1 MMEVK
6 YTDNLL
12 VYIEVEPTG
21 KMATVSAELL
31 TKGRFLAEQLGC
43 QLHAVAIGASV
54 QHLAADVFAYGASV
68 FCVCE
73 DDRLTAYTTAPYAVL
88 LEHVIKNTK
97 PQVVLIGS
105 TAVGRDLAPRVAA
118 ALQTGLTANCIDLQ
132 IDSNSGNLLQIRPA
146 FGDNL
151 MATIV
156 TPTCKPQIATV
167 RAGVFAAVTLAEAVS
182 GEIALY
188 DTTKVLADADFVV
201 KVLEQRLLSVQNGI
215 DKAQI
220 VVAGGYGVGSQK
232 NFKLLYQLAELLHGE
247 VGGTRAAVDA
257 GWISHDKM
265 IGQTGITVRPKLYI
279 ACGISGQVQHITGMQ
294 DSDIIV
300 SINTDADAP
309 INKIADY
316 VIQGRV
322 EDVVPVLIQTIERRK
337 K

>member
-12 VYIEVEPTG
+12 VYVEVEPTG

-31 TKGRFLAEQLGC
+31 TKGRALAEQLGC
-43 QLHAVAIGASV
+43 QLQAVAIGSSV
-54 QHLAADVFAYGASV
+54 QHVAEEAFAYGVDV
-68 FCVCE
+68 FHVCE
-73 DDRLTAYTTAPYAVL
+73 DSRLTAYTTAPYAKL
-88 LEHVIKNTK
+88 LTDVINLTK
-97 PQVVLIGS
+97 PQIVLLGS

-118 ALQTGLTANCIDLQ
+118 ILQTGLTANCIDLQ
-132 IDSNSGNLLQIRPA
+132 IDKENNSLLQIRPA

-156 TPTCKPQIATV
+156 TPHSKPQMATV
-167 RAGVFAAVTLAEAVS
+167 RAGVFHATPLTKAVA
-182 GEIALY
+182 GEVAIYNTAN
-188 DTTKVLADADFVV
+188 VLTDADFGV
-201 KVLEQRLLSVQNGI
+201 KVLEQRLLSVQNNI
-215 DKAQI
+215 EQAQ
-220 VVAGGYGVGSQK
+220 VVIAGGYGVGSQK
-232 NFKLLYQLAELLHGE
+232 NFDLLRKLASLLHGE

-257 GWISHDKM
+257 GWISHDEM

-316 VIQGRV
+316 VITGSV
-322 EDVVPVLIQTIERRK
+322 EEVLPVLIHTIESRK